1 MNFYQIE
8 LLGQEPPEDSWL
20 PPSGWC
26 WKNIL
31 SFIASFTFILFSLSS
46 REGVGR
52 FFSLGPSEGL
62 TVHPRVC
69 HTLDGRNLWV
79 YSYYLSNAV
88 SVSIETL

>member
-1 MNFYQIE
+1 ME
-8 LLGQEPPEDSWL
+8 
-20 PPSGWC
+20 
-26 WKNIL
+26 
-31 SFIASFTFILFSLSS
+31 A
-46 REGVGR
+46 VGR
-52 FFSLGPSEGL
+52 FFSPGPSKGL